1 MTILP
6 SEQAPVCHGEELHL
20 TCTAIEQY
28 SYLRWSFSVYNERGV
43 LTDYIRTVSSI
54 DESQQSSQIVVN
66 STLFSFL
73 RISRQGVPPITTM
86 TINSVGNSL
95 NGVSIGCTGMG
106 NIETRTARTAIY
118 IIHERDQG

>member
-1 MTILP
+1 M
-6 SEQAPVCHGEELHL
+6 
-20 TCTAIEQY
+20 
-28 SYLRWSFSVYNERGV
+28 YNERGV
-43 LTDYIRTVSSI
+43 LIDYIRTVSSI

-86 TINSVGNSL
+86 TINSVGYNL